1 MGGIGFPL
9 VPASVFFNFVILL
22 LGGNLF
28 SGETYAFA
36 CLAITNVY
44 LLGIAAFSGSTFH
57 NIFDLMKIRFDED
70 QVFYGTAIFILPN
83 LFTGILQY
91 FILLCYYLL
100 SEDDLPAIAS
110 IGGYCALGLTYLN
123 FNLKIFLICF
133 VRKLDHEPQ
142 VFRSKVR

>member
-1 MGGIGFPL
+1 
-9 VPASVFFNFVILL
+9 
-22 LGGNLF
+22 
-28 SGETYAFA
+28 
-36 CLAITNVY
+36 
-44 LLGIAAFSGSTFH
+44 
-57 NIFDLMKIRFDED
+57 MKIRFDED

-142 VFRSKVR
+142 VFRSKVRQIAVVQGVLLAIGVIGGSVLLGISQHQSNILQECPKFSLFMFLSLYFMAHTCYAVLPY